1 MFRPQGSGYEKENR
15 YTDNEH
21 DATQNDFISLQGFLV
36 YRIRL
41 AAAAPI
47 NKMSNQ
53 IRARKPGYQSHEK
66 AY

>member
-21 DATQNDFISLQGFLV
+21 DATQNNFISLQGFV
-36 YRIRL
+36 TQGGWL

-53 IRARKPGYQSHEK
+53 IRARKPGHQSHEK